1 MSRSVGQRFGVM
13 ARMAVA
19 WLFSFG
25 MACAGALDDTSAVH
39 CLVQSASLNFGRL
52 NLQRQSPVAGEGE
65 VVVTCQNTSGELRRV
80 TLALMFPSLGVQTAL
95 LQSGHGAMPVV
106 FYRDAQFALRW
117 GDDLNGAAAL
127 RLALD
132 FTPGEHSVL
141 RLPVYALLHRPRVA
155 LAGVYLSHVPVTV
168 TTLQR

>member
-1 MSRSVGQRFGVM
+1 MSRSVGQRFSVL

-19 WLFSFG
+19 WLGSFG
-25 MACAGALDDTSAVH
+25 LACAGALDDTSAVH

-52 NLQRQSPVAGEGE
+52 NLQRPPPVPGEGE
-65 VVVTCQNTSGELRRV
+65 VVVACQNTASEVRRV
-80 TLALMFPSLGVQTAL
+80 TLSLTFPTMGVQTAL

-106 FYRDAQFALRW
+106 FYRDAQFAVRW

-127 RLALD
+127 RVALD
-132 FTPGEHSVL
+132 FTPGEHTVL
-141 RLPVYALLHRPRVA
+141 RLPVYALLHSPRVVA
-155 LAGVYLSHVPVTV
+155 AGVYLSHVPVTV